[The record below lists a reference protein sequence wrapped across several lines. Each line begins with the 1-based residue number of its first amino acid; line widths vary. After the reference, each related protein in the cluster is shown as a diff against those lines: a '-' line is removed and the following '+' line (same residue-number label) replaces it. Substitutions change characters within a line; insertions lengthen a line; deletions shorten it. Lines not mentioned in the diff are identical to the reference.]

1 MVASLTNEQD
11 FIIHVALSIRDLFRV
26 RYNIVVFFLH
36 CLFLFQVSVDIALW
50 LIFHIKMQKKL
61 EKYVKSNINFNYKIY
76 KQHLKHIHR
85 KI

>member
-11 FIIHVALSIRDLFRV
+11 FIKHVALSISDLFRI
-26 RYNIVVFFLH
+26 RYNMVGVFLY
-36 CLFLFQVSVDIALW
+36 CLFLFQVSVDIAFW

-61 EKYVKSNINFNYKIY
+61 EKYVKSNINFNYEIY
-76 KQHLKHIHR
+76 EQHLKNIHR